1 MEKRSSV
8 EKGSRGKTRRSSEK
22 IKIEG
27 LNTKV
32 FDGEVNKGALYQVI
46 RMYEAN
52 QRQGT
57 SSTKTRAV
65 VSGGGRKPWAQ
76 KHTGRARAGSSRS
89 PLWKGGGTIFGPH
102 PRDYYYTVPQ
112 SIRTEALRSSINSKY
127 NEDALLVLNEL
138 AVDKPKTKEFK
149 KLLKSLKVTDKALFV
164 LDKINDDLRLASRNL
179 QEVSLKRAED
189 VNAMDVLKAKK
200 LVVTKPALSVLEKR
214 IAGAK

>member
-1 MEKRSSV
+1 
-8 EKGSRGKTRRSSEK
+8 
-22 IKIEG
+22 
-27 LNTKV
+27 
-32 FDGEVNKGALYQVI
+32 
-46 RMYEAN
+46 MYEAN

-112 SIRTEALRSSINSKY
+112 NIRTEALRSSINSKY
-127 NEDALLVLNEL
+127 NEDDLLVLNEL
-138 AVDKPKTKEFK
+138 AVEKPKTKEFK

-164 LDKINDDLRLASRNL
+164 LDKIDDNLRLASRNL
-179 QEVSLKRAED
+179 GEVCLKRAED
-189 VNAMDVLKAKK
+189 VNAIDVLKAKK
-200 LVVTKPALSVLEKR
+200 LVVTKPALLTLEKR
-214 IAGAK
+214 ITGVK